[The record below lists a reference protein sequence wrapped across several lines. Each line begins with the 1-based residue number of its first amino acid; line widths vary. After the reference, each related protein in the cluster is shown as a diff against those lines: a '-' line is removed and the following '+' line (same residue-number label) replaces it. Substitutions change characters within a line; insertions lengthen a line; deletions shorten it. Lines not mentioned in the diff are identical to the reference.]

1 MNIRALVRHQWDRVA
16 ALACLV
22 AGLINLF
29 LGYIG
34 ASGTRK
40 PEEQIPYLASNG
52 LLGLSLIAVAV
63 TLWLSADMRDEW
75 CKLDELTSALQ
86 PRTEASP
93 ESRPEPMARTVAARE
108 STRTP
113 ALVAID
119 D

>member
-1 MNIRALVRHQWDRVA
+1 MKIRALVRLHWDRVA

-22 AGLINLF
+22 AGLFNLF
-29 LGYIG
+29 LGYLG

-86 PRTEASP
+86 PRTEMSLANT
-93 ESRPEPMARTVAARE
+93 PEPMGRTVATRE
-108 STRTP
+108 ATRTP
-113 ALVAID
+113 VLVAID